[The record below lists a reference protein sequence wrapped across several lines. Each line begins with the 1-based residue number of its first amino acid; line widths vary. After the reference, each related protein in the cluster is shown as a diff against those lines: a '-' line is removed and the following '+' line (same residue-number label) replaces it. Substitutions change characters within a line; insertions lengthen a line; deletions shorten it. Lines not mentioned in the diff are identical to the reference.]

1 MEVVKMLF
9 WLQFFILLACIFI
22 GARLGGVGLG
32 VMGGVGLAILV
43 FGFGLQPT
51 SAPIDVMLMILAVV
65 TAAGALQASGGMEY
79 LVHLAEKALRK
90 NPKWITFIAPMVTYV
105 FTFCAGTGHVA
116 YSILP
121 VIAEVSRESGVR
133 PERPMS
139 IAVIA
144 SQQAITASPI
154 SAATVALL
162 ALLTDFNI
170 TLLDIMMISIPST
183 FIACMVAA
191 FVSSKMGKELKM
203 DPEYLKRLEA
213 GLAPIMKDKKEFI
226 PTKGAKLS
234 VIFFLLAAVLV
245 VILGSIEELRP
256 GWTIEGVFTR
266 MTMPAAI
273 EIVMLTIAALIIIF
287 CKPNVESI
295 VSGSVFRAG
304 ATAVVAIF
312 GIAWM
317 GDTFFQGNLA
327 LISGSI
333 SDLVTAAP
341 WLFAIA
347 LFALSIL
354 LYSQAATVRTLMP
367 LGVALGINPALLI
380 AMFPA
385 VNGYFF
391 IPNYPTV
398 VAAINFDRTGTTRIG
413 KYILNHS
420 FMIPG
425 LIATVGSVAIGIFL
439 STIIL

>member
-1 MEVVKMLF
+1 MLF
-9 WLQFFILLACIFI
+9 WLQFLILLACIFI

-90 NPKWITFIAPMVTYV
+90 NPKWITFIAPIVTYI

-170 TLLDIMMISIPST
+170 TLLEILMISIPST
-183 FIACMVAA
+183 FIACMLAA
-191 FVSSKMGKELKM
+191 FVSSKMGKELSM

-213 GLAPIMKDKKEFI
+213 GLAPIKKDKKAFI

-245 VILGSIEELRP
+245 VILGSFEELRP
-256 GWTIEGVFTR
+256 GWTVDEVFTR

-287 CKPNVESI
+287 CKPNVEDI

-333 SDLVTAAP
+333 SDLVTSAP

-420 FMIPG
+420 FMVPG
-425 LIATVGSVAIGIFL
+425 LIATVGAVAIGIFL
-439 STIIL
+439 SSIIL